1 MGNAM
6 VRKLSS
12 AGIQLSE
19 PIYRRKISPDLPK
32 RRNFRVGKRETEKT
46 TEGQLDHPDW

>member
-1 MGNAM
+1 M

-32 RRNFRVGKRETEKT
+32 GRNFRVGKRETEKT
-46 TEGQLDHPDW
+46 SEGQLDHPDW